1 MSARAAGF
9 PSLARWTALLGA
21 GALAASLA
29 ACGTGSGID
38 GGSRTELKTLS
49 DQTTAEKRADIWLQL
64 AIGYYQNKQY
74 ETALDEIKKAL
85 GANPDFADAYGMR
98 ALIYTAMGNQLA
110 LADENYQKALRLAPS
125 NPEISNNYGS
135 FLCQNGRLQ
144 QGMAYF
150 DAALK
155 NPRYQSPLN
164 ALLNAGSCS
173 IKLKKL
179 DQAER
184 YLLDALRLDAELPVI
199 SAGLAR
205 VYYER
210 RDYTRAGFFINR
222 LKANAKLET
231 LPADLLWLGIRIERK
246 LGDTASETSMA
257 TQLRRRHA
265 GSPEYA
271 AYTRGAFDE

>member
-1 MSARAAGF
+1 MG
-9 PSLARWTALLGA
+9 G
-21 GALAASLA
+21 GM
-29 ACGTGSGID
+29 D
-38 GGSRTELKTLS
+38 GGSRAELKTLS
-49 DQTTAEKRADIWLQL
+49 DQTTAEKRANIWLQL

-74 ETALDEIKKAL
+74 ATALDEIKKAL
-85 GANPDFADAYGMR
+85 GANPEFADAYGMR

-110 LADENYQKALRLAPS
+110 LADENYQKALRLAPAD
-125 NPEISNNYGS
+125 PEISNNYGS
-135 FLCQNGRLQ
+135 FLCQNGRAQ
-144 QGMAYF
+144 QAMAYF
-150 DAALK
+150 DVALK
-155 NPRYQSPLN
+155 DPRYRSPIN
-164 ALLNAGSCS
+164 ALLNAGNCS
-173 IKLKKL
+173 LKLNKPDL
-179 DQAER
+179 AER
-184 YLLDALRLDAELPVI
+184 YLLDALRLDAELPAI

-210 RDYTRAGFFINR
+210 RDYTRAGFFMSR

-246 LGDTASETSMA
+246 LGDNAAETSMA